1 MATGVNGLRTV
12 FWCRLVFDEWGVSS
26 PEEMANYKS
35 SRSAFE
41 NSRSR
46 IDEIF
51 ELYEGTNK
59 QGVAFEFLH
68 ENNNLKK
75 WQEYFTGKRSPNAKF
90 VNDVDKLVSG
100 SGFFFNYGA
109 QSLFNVMSA
118 KSPEEALE
126 FFKEELLVNVEKSDG
141 SNFYRT
147 VLLGQLLDG
156 KLQHENELIPIKEE
170 EIENLQSNDWV
181 NEYRKLRTFLPNIDA
196 FYTSFP
202 KAEIDYLYTHI
213 AYEVISARFLT
224 DENKYHNL
232 ALILFARHGVNA
244 IESFKLEMGIPSSLW
259 LDIPF
264 IKEAFDWY
272 MSYLINAN

>member
-1 MATGVNGLRTV
+1 
-12 FWCRLVFDEWGVSS
+12 
-26 PEEMANYKS
+26 
-35 SRSAFE
+35 
-41 NSRSR
+41 
-46 IDEIF
+46 
-51 ELYEGTNK
+51 
-59 QGVAFEFLH
+59 
-68 ENNNLKK
+68 
-75 WQEYFTGKRSPNAKF
+75 
-90 VNDVDKLVSG
+90 
-100 SGFFFNYGA
+100 
-109 QSLFNVMSA
+109 MSA

-147 VLLGQLLDG
+147 VLLGQHLDG
-156 KLQHENELIPIKEE
+156 KLQHENELIPINEE
-170 EIENLQSNDWV
+170 EIENLQSSDWV
-181 NEYRKLRTFLPNIDA
+181 NEYRKLRTFLPNIDT

-224 DENKYHNL
+224 DEKKYHNL

-259 LDIPF
+259 LEIPF

-272 MSYLINAN
+272 MSYLKNAN